1 MARTTSILCRATPK
15 LFTSRRT
22 IPGWF
27 TDIPSWHGRGGTRTP
42 ESGLAVRT
50 FRSGSASESAGSA
63 ALDGAGAIGASI
75 GTADI
80 QFMAAPGT
88 TRAAAYFTT
97 GTLFTGEGRVPEFIT
112 VLAQCPDPSTET
124 ARLREGTLHLAVR
137 AVSAPVAPSVVT
149 TAGVKAA
156 SAPEPS
162 AATTTGE
169 RPGAFRRAETPASAA
184 GFMGAVAATAV
195 VVEDVGNR
203 SFVMF
208 GSL

>member
-149 TAGVKAA
+149 TAG
-156 SAPEPS
+156 
-162 AATTTGE
+162 E

-203 SFVMF
+203 SLVMF